1 MRFRS
6 IVSSVVVA
14 CCASAAFA
22 DGKQPCPVTGSYEVD
37 YFSKYVWR
45 GMDWTDGGVLW
56 QTFTLNYMGF
66 SGYVFGGMDLT
77 NTNSYPPMHKPAG
90 NFTEYDLGLSYT
102 LTKKGVGYTVG
113 FQNYVFPRTGTNQM
127 SEAYVAVALPVFLS
141 PTLSV
146 YRDVEQAQGW
156 YADLAASYT
165 FPKGFRLSDTTK
177 LPLQVTA
184 SLGGSDAK
192 FSEFFYGDNNAGFA
206 DLTLGASTAIPFGK
220 NAALTPSV
228 KYSTLLT
235 DAMQNNLP
243 HRSNLWFGLSF
254 TYGF

>member
-1 MRFRS
+1 MCLRFS
-6 IVSSVVVA
+6 VLAVVVV
-14 CCASAAFA
+14 CCASTGLAE
-22 DGKQPCPVTGSYEVD
+22 DKRPCPITGSYEVD
-37 YFSKYVWR
+37 YFTKYMWR

-56 QTFTLNYMGF
+56 QTLTLNYKGF

-102 LTKKGVGYTVG
+102 LTNKGVGYTAG
-113 FQNYVFPRTGTNQM
+113 FQNYVFARTGTNQM
-127 SEAYVAVALPVFLS
+127 SEAYVSVALPMFLN

-146 YRDVEQAQGW
+146 YRDVEQAQGY

-184 SLGGSDAK
+184 SLGAGDAK
-192 FSEFFYGDNNAGFA
+192 FDKFFYGDDNAGFA
-206 DLTLGASTAIPFGK
+206 DLTLGASTGIPWGK
-220 NAALTPSV
+220 NGTLTPSV

-243 HRSNLWFGLSF
+243 HRSNLWFGLSY
-254 TYGF
+254 TYAF